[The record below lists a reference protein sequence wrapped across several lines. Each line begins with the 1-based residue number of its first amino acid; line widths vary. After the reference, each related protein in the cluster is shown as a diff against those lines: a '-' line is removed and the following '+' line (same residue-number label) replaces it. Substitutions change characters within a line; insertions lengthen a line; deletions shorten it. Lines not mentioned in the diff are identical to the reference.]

1 MPLAAFNLDQLASAP
16 VLDQLAEGVIVADP
30 QGSIRYV
37 NSAAREMHGVDDL
50 NVTPDQYSE
59 RYHLYTVDGKPHPFE
74 DLPLA
79 RAVRG
84 EEVFDAPWVIRRPDG
99 SEVWAVGSAK
109 PLRDDADAQIGAVL
123 TIRDVTETTRAR
135 NELRESEETVRAFFE
150 TAGVYTAVIDVE
162 DTDFRLMMGNQRMA
176 AAFGVERLCG
186 QSGRAILG
194 EQAASEILGW
204 LRSAQSSH
212 EPTIVEYPWNSD
224 GLDRWFVATITPM
237 RNSDRRVFLA
247 SLDITSRKK
256 MERELET
263 ALVTKDALLHE
274 VNHRVKN
281 SLQIITSLLKL
292 QERMGDDVLAGHL
305 REARSRVETVARV
318 HERLYDTSA
327 HDRVEIVGYLEDLLT
342 NVVDS
347 IGTDDAAVRY
357 RFVHEG
363 ERVELGVEF
372 SVPLA
377 LIVVEMAI
385 NSTKY
390 AFPEGEGGTVTLT
403 TRVDPQ
409 HLTLTID
416 DDGVGFDGTPRA
428 KGTGLGMRIVQALS
442 TQLHADGG
450 YIATDRGTA
459 FRLVMPLPETA
470 KSPARA

>member
-135 NELRESEETVRAFFE
+135 NELRESEETVRTFFE

-204 LRSAQSSH
+204 LRSAQSS
-212 EPTIVEYPWNSD
+212 
-224 GLDRWFVATITPM
+224 
-237 RNSDRRVFLA
+237 
-247 SLDITSRKK
+247 TSRPSSNT
-256 MERELET
+256 RG
-263 ALVTKDALLHE
+263 
-274 VNHRVKN
+274 
-281 SLQIITSLLKL
+281 I
-292 QERMGDDVLAGHL
+292 RMGWIAGSSPPSP
-305 REARSRVETVARV
+305 RCAIRIAGSSSPRSTSRRARRW
-318 HERLYDTSA
+318 SA
-327 HDRVEIVGYLEDLLT
+327 
-342 NVVDS
+342 S
-347 IGTDDAAVRY
+347 W
-357 RFVHEG
+357 
-363 ERVELGVEF
+363 
-372 SVPLA
+372 
-377 LIVVEMAI
+377 
-385 NSTKY
+385 K
-390 AFPEGEGGTVTLT
+390 
-403 TRVDPQ
+403 
-409 HLTLTID
+409 
-416 DDGVGFDGTPRA
+416 PRW
-428 KGTGLGMRIVQALS
+428 
-442 TQLHADGG
+442 
-450 YIATDRGTA
+450 
-459 FRLVMPLPETA
+459 
-470 KSPARA
+470 